1 MSISLLQVFDELP
14 ERLFGDHDL
23 PCDVIVTPTEVIRV
37 SEPSRKP
44 ERIIWSLIT
53 REKFDQIPV
62 LREIQFKEKR
72 AGNDVRLKDESDD
85 GNDRDNGDVDERSSN
100 RKRGSKKA
108 KPTARRRMESE
119 GGGEDQSGEKD
130 TEVDRHF
137 SE

>member
-1 MSISLLQVFDELP
+1 M
-14 ERLFGDHDL
+14 
-23 PCDVIVTPTEVIRV
+23 

-53 REKFDQIPV
+53 RGKFDKIPV

-85 GNDRDNGDVDERSSN
+85 GIDRDNGDVDERSNN

-108 KPTARRRMESE
+108 KPTQRRRKESE
-119 GGGEDQSGEKD
+119 GGEEDQSGGRD
-130 TEVDRHF
+130 TEVGISL
-137 SE
+137 SETLYYSFYILLHCSFRIPRPLCSSNPIASGSARGSP